1 MPPDPSNELL
11 PLTSGGP
18 RVILYHQTHHKPN
31 SEEPVSLLPLLTNA
45 TGVTHIIIAAL
56 HINED
61 PKAITLNN
69 DHPSHSK
76 FTTLWA
82 EVSWLRAT
90 GIKVLAM
97 LGGAAK
103 GSYARLDGDD
113 SGKFEEYY
121 IPLRDTLRQHDF
133 DGIDLDIEEPMSLPG
148 VIRLIDR
155 LRSDFGPSFLITMA
169 PVATALLPL
178 QPHLS
183 GFSYFELERQRGSE
197 IAWYNT
203 QFYCGWGDASTTF
216 WYDSIITC
224 GWRAAKVV
232 FGIITNSRLGAGFV
246 EWDKLNGVLRALRA
260 RHPGFGGVMG
270 WEYFCA
276 RPGGRERPWEWAG
289 TVAGVVRRRELLPV
303 PEGLA
308 GAAAALGQEQQQQ
321 APMRPFGA
329 PLPTPAH
336 PFPAES
342 VKTLQDLGFNQQ
354 QAVAAL
360 NMTSGNV
367 EQAAGLLFDD

>member
-1 MPPDPSNELL
+1 MPSDDNFDLL
-11 PLTSGGP
+11 SLAEGGP

-45 TGVTHIIIAAL
+45 TGVTHVIIAAL

-61 PKAITLNN
+61 PHAITLNN
-69 DHPSHSK
+69 DHPLDLK
-76 FTTLWA
+76 FAPLRA
-82 EVSWLRAT
+82 EVSWLQAT
-90 GIKVLAM
+90 GIKCLIM

-103 GSYARLDGDD
+103 GTFTRLD
-113 SGKFEEYY
+113 SLRFEEYY
-121 IPLRDTLRQHDF
+121 TPLRDLLRQLQF

-148 VIRLIDR
+148 VVRLIDR
-155 LRSDFGPSFLITMA
+155 LRADFGPGFLITMA

-183 GFSYFELERQRGSE
+183 GFSYFELERQRGNE

-216 WYDSIITC
+216 WYDSIIAS
-224 GWRAAKVV
+224 GWKAEKVV
-232 FGIITNSRLGAGFV
+232 FGLVTNPRLGAGFV
-246 EWDKLNGVLRALRA
+246 AWEKLDGVLRALRA

-270 WEYFCA
+270 WEFFCA
-276 RPGGRERPWEWAG
+276 KPGGMQRPWEWA
-289 TVAGVVRRRELLPV
+289 ASIADVVRRREPLPV
-303 PEGLA
+303 PEGMA
-308 GAAAALGQEQQQQ
+308 MNAPQQQGQQQQ
-321 APMRPFGA
+321 APLRPFGA
-329 PLPTPAH
+329 PLPAPAH
-336 PFPAES
+336 PFPADS